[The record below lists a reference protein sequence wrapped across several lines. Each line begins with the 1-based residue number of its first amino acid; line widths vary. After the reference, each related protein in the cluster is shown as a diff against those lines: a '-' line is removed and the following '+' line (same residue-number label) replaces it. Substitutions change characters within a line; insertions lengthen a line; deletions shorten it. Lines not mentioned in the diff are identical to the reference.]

1 MKKLLSLFI
10 AAFCFSAS
18 SIAQSDSSFLITFN
32 QQVDDDVV
40 KKNIAALENA
50 YADDFVFSHGSG
62 KVEGKVPWLRS
73 AGKGLFISRKH
84 DSVKVELHNDVAIVK
99 GKLSVA
105 KTNKEKTDRY
115 HLYYIRVYAKRAQRW
130 QMISHSTTS
139 EYHEKD

>member
-1 MKKLLSLFI
+1 MKKYFSLFVLC
-10 AAFCFSAS
+10 FCILHEAS
-18 SIAQSDSSFLITFN
+18 AQSDSLFLLAFN
-32 QQVDDDVV
+32 QQVDDNVV
-40 KKNIAALENA
+40 MKNITALEKM
-50 YADDFVFSHGSG
+50 YADDFIFSHGSG
-62 KVEGKVPWLRS
+62 KVEGKAPWLKS

-84 DSVKVELHNDVAIVK
+84 DSVKVELHNDVAVVK

-115 HLYYIRVYAKRAQRW
+115 HLYYIRVYAKRDKDW

>member
-1 MKKLLSLFI
+1 MKKYLLFFI
-10 AAFCFSAS
+10 TCFCFLHESK
-18 SIAQSDSSFLITFN
+18 AQSDSLFLLAFN
-32 QQVDDDVV
+32 QQVDDNVV
-40 KKNIAALENA
+40 KKDITALEKS
-50 YADDFVFSHGSG
+50 YADDFIFSHGSG
-62 KVEGKVPWLRS
+62 KVEGKAPWLKS

-115 HLYYIRVYAKRAQRW
+115 HLYYIRVYAKRNNNW